1 MQVSLAKKN
10 SGHISDFCFEKYMKI
25 IKLQQNVQN
34 AEYKLPV
41 KEI

>member
-1 MQVSLAKKN
+1 MQVSLELWAY
-10 SGHISDFCFEKYMKI
+10 IWFLLEKYMKI